1 MLSYKNIADDNA
13 HSFILEYFSE
23 NQDQIDSV
31 ENQCQLE
38 QICSRDSISSLND
51 LKILYNYCKKS
62 YIDDFGVNIFLFR
75 LAFCRNSNEIDD
87 FNIIHI
93 LMETVQFSSFNPEFF
108 INAECINCLIN
119 HIFNRT
125 LLSKYALIFFV
136 NLLYKTNKRMF
147 LRETNFF
154 NMFQISEEY
163 QKENEQ
169 LNLENLLFAFF
180 SQTEEIDQEMF
191 NDLNQYTS
199 QYIFSSTDIHQIYR
213 YLVMIL
219 SLAEKNIRIENI
231 DALIS
236 NSLDF
241 KEDFM
246 VEIILFLIQFS
257 DNPQNFFD
265 YIIYN
270 FENKFTNNS
279 IILASIRT
287 FYYCWKS
294 FNNEQKTSISKIIS
308 SNITKVPYSL
318 RLSFVSFIC
327 NIESW
332 DIFNDIIFF
341 DEILN
346 LISQKEISMKCLEA
360 IYNILSFGIQDSQ
373 LNLQKI
379 TFLISHLDDLK
390 QIADSTEEPENQ
402 IAQMLVNAINEAIED
417 KDDT

>member
-1 MLSYKNIADDNA
+1 MLSYKNIADDNI
-13 HSFILEYFSE
+13 HSSILEYFSE
-23 NQDQIDSV
+23 NQDQIDST
-31 ENQCQLE
+31 ETQCQLE
-38 QICSRDSISSLND
+38 QICSRDSISTLND

-62 YIDDFGVNIFLFR
+62 YIDDFGVNLFLFR
-75 LAFCRNSNEIDD
+75 LAFCRDSNEIDD
-87 FNIIHI
+87 FNIIRI
-93 LMETVQFSSFNPEFF
+93 LMETAQFSSFNPEFF
-108 INAECINCLIN
+108 INTECINCLIN
-119 HIFNRT
+119 QIFNHT

-147 LRETNFF
+147 LRETYFF
-154 NMFQISEEY
+154 NMFQISEQY
-163 QKENEQ
+163 QKENEP

-219 SLAEKNIRIENI
+219 SLAEKNIKIENI
-231 DALIS
+231 DALIN

-279 IILASIRT
+279 IVLALIRT
-287 FYYCWKS
+287 FYYCWPS
-294 FNNEQKTSISKIIS
+294 FNNEQKITISKIIS
-308 SNITKVPYSL
+308 SNITKIPYSL
-318 RLSFVSFIC
+318 RLSFISFIC
-327 NIESW
+327 NVESW

-360 IYNILSFGIQDSQ
+360 IYNILSFDIQDSQ
-373 LNLQKI
+373 LNFQKI
-379 TFLISHLDDLK
+379 NLLISHMDDLK

-402 IAQMLVNAINEAIED
+402 IAQMLVNTINEAIED